1 MTKTNKCV
9 RICNLKEGDGMAYY
23 FTVSKKKGE
32 YTPLDITKSKYFTKL
47 SRFKGLGLSLQ
58 EIDMYTMMFNDE
70 EELRNSLY
78 NEHILDGKYFNSPL
92 SARIL
97 RNGKYH
103 KVMYDFLYQKDIE
116 YIGDP
121 RKIINKI
128 LNKFIDKDY
137 RFMKQFAKNY
147 VEFHD
152 CAATAS
158 EVMMYADNSI
168 IYGNMDK
175 HLLDRDENGDLP
187 LIRMAK
193 LLIYEYYQMPSGK
206 TIYKEEIKYRNL
218 HSVIAFI
225 NNYDKKYNLEV
236 NEENNQMNMFD
247 MMPVN
252 GKTKVLKKRKR
263 DKIDGQISLFD

>member
-1 MTKTNKCV
+1 
-9 RICNLKEGDGMAYY
+9 MAYY

-121 RKIINKI
+121 RRIINKI

-193 LLIYEYYQMPSGK
+193 LLIYEYYQTPSGK
-206 TIYKEEIKYRNL
+206 TIYKDEIKYRNL

-247 MMPVN
+247 MMPVT
-252 GKTKVLKKRKR
+252 GKTKVLKKKKR
-263 DKIDGQISLFD
+263 DKIEGQISLFD

>member
-1 MTKTNKCV
+1 
-9 RICNLKEGDGMAYY
+9 MAYY

-58 EIDMYTMMFNDE
+58 EIDMFTMMFNNE
-70 EELRNSLY
+70 EELRNAMYSE
-78 NEHILDGKYFNSPL
+78 NILEPKHFNCPL
-92 SARIL
+92 TARIL

-116 YIGDP
+116 YVSDP
-121 RKIINKI
+121 RRVINRI

-137 RFMKQFAKNY
+137 RFIKQFAKNY
-147 VEFHD
+147 IDFHD
-152 CAATAS
+152 CASTAA

-168 IYGNMDK
+168 IYGNMDR
-175 HLLDRDENGDLP
+175 HLIERDENGDLP

-193 LLIYEYYQMPSGK
+193 LLIYEYYQEPSGK
-206 TIYKEEIKYRNL
+206 TIYKDEIKYRNL

-225 NNYDKKYNLEV
+225 NNYDKKYGLEI
-236 NEENNQMNMFD
+236 NEEDNQMNMFD
-247 MMPVN
+247 KMPVTN
-252 GKTKVLKKRKR
+252 KVKVLKKEKR
-263 DKIDGQISLFD
+263 DRIEGQISLFD

>member
-1 MTKTNKCV
+1 
-9 RICNLKEGDGMAYY
+9 MAYY
-23 FTVSKKKGE
+23 FTVSKKRGE
-32 YTPLDITKSKYFTKL
+32 YIPLDITKSKYFTKL
-47 SRFKGLGLSLQ
+47 SKFKGLGLSLQ
-58 EIDMYTMMFNDE
+58 EIDMFTMMFNNE

-78 NEHILDGKYFNSPL
+78 SEHILDPEHFNSPL
-92 SARIL
+92 TARIL

-116 YIGDP
+116 CVVDP
-121 RKIINKI
+121 RKTINRI

-152 CAATAS
+152 CASTAA

-168 IYGNMDK
+168 IYGSMDK
-175 HLLDRDENGDLP
+175 HLINRDENGDLP
-187 LIRMAK
+187 IIRMAK
-193 LLIYEYYQMPSGK
+193 LLIYEYFQKPNGK
-206 TIYKEEIKYRNL
+206 VIYKDEIKYRNL

-236 NEENNQMNMFD
+236 NDENDQMNMFD
-247 MMPVN
+247 RMPIK
-252 GKTKVLKKRKR
+252 GKALKKEKR
-263 DKIDGQISLFD
+263 DKIQGQISLFD